1 VVVTVGPEEEGKS
14 SNSCNFERI
23 MNIYMILLNINLII
37 NFEGSSLH
45 IGLNERHLRQ
55 KPQNCE
61 RWIHLDYMFIS
72 GTVSC
77 DYSVFLK
84 KTKMKCS
91 KVSLHSNIKN
101 QSCQLQLC
109 YKWFALSLAPFGAGH
124 WLHSTYSVMLKK
136 PKVNQSHYPECVNY
150 DDMSLYR
157 IQLTYSGVIYVAAS
171 AQITG
176 KFVYQNI
183 SSPPC

>member
-1 VVVTVGPEEEGKS
+1 VTVGPEQEGKS

-23 MNIYMILLNINLII
+23 MNIYMILLNINPII

-109 YKWFALSLAPFGAGH
+109 YDLPFH
-124 WLHSTYSVMLKK
+124 LHPLELDTDYIQRTVWCSKNRRST
-136 PKVNQSHYPECVNY
+136 KV
-150 DDMSLYR
+150 
-157 IQLTYSGVIYVAAS
+157 
-171 AQITG
+171 IT
-176 KFVYQNI
+176 QNVSI
-183 SSPPC
+183 MMTCPCTGFSWHIVVWYM